1 MEDRWAD
8 GVDDE
13 VTRWTHNQRLEMQD
27 EDFTFC
33 DSTRETSAELQAS
46 VLREVSPLC

>member
-1 MEDRWAD
+1 MEDPWAD

-13 VTRWTHNQRLEMQD
+13 NTRWTNIQRLEMD

-33 DSTRETSAELQAS
+33 DSIRETEAELQAS
-46 VLREVSPLC
+46 RLREVSSL